1 MQKTSG
7 SYAAHYNLPCA
18 RRGFITVVHIAAKI
32 RKLIPIIMKGIRLM
46 VLYHFYSRKVAKVAK
61 PLIIFKNLP
70 PLRNVFQT
78 EILPGE

>member
-1 MQKTSG
+1 
-7 SYAAHYNLPCA
+7 
-18 RRGFITVVHIAAKI
+18 
-32 RKLIPIIMKGIRLM
+32 M

-78 EILPGE
+78 EILPGEQLSANCHLLFLYLPDERK